1 MVLNE
6 AKWAEEAT
14 SDDKKRAE
22 LVTEFFYSVVN
33 DNCMKAARDQ

>member
-14 SDDKKRAE
+14 SDKKRAE